1 MAQDQP
7 CRNLVIAKAVMLMAM
22 IINEYLFNPVATDKT
37 GFGQT
42 ILEVPENRIWNEWK
56 NSEWKNTEWKK
67 KIKNNKKKMN
77 SICGRGRK
85 ENGYLKRIL
94 ALAPWQASCN
104 YISSGAGYEKSIRP

>member
-22 IINEYLFNPVATDKT
+22 VINEYLFNPVATDKT

-42 ILEVPENRIWNEWK
+42 TLEVPENRVWNEWK

-67 KIKNNKKKMN
+67 KLKKK
-77 SICGRGRK
+77 RK
-85 ENGYLKRIL
+85 KKR
-94 ALAPWQASCN
+94 
-104 YISSGAGYEKSIRP
+104 

>member
-22 IINEYLFNPVATDKT
+22 VINEYLFNPVATDKT

-42 ILEVPENRIWNEWK
+42 TLEVQENRVWNEWK

-67 KIKNNKKKMN
+67 KLKKK
-77 SICGRGRK
+77 RK
-85 ENGYLKRIL
+85 KKDE
-94 ALAPWQASCN
+94 
-104 YISSGAGYEKSIRP
+104 

>member
-22 IINEYLFNPVATDKT
+22 VINEYLFNPVATDKT

-42 ILEVPENRIWNEWK
+42 TLEVPENRVWNEWK

-67 KIKNNKKKMN
+67 KLKKK
-77 SICGRGRK
+77 RK
-85 ENGYLKRIL
+85 KKDE
-94 ALAPWQASCN
+94 
-104 YISSGAGYEKSIRP
+104 